1 MKELVEQ
8 IAKALVTLP
17 DQVSVT
23 VTESESERSAL
34 YELRVAPAD
43 LGRVIGKEG
52 RTVNAIR
59 TILNSV
65 PYERGSQD
73 LDFVPDHQVVI
84 SGSREVEQMEAER
97 IRRGKFIG

>member
-59 TILNSV
+59 TILNAAATR
-65 PYERGSQD
+65 ENRR
-73 LDFVPDHQVVI
+73 VVLEI
-84 SGSREVEQMEAER
+84 LE
-97 IRRGKFIG
+97 

>member
-34 YELRVAPAD
+34 YELRVAPPD

-59 TILNSV
+59 TILNAAATRENRRV
-65 PYERGSQD
+65 V
-73 LDFVPDHQVVI
+73 LDI
-84 SGSREVEQMEAER
+84 RE
-97 IRRGKFIG
+97 